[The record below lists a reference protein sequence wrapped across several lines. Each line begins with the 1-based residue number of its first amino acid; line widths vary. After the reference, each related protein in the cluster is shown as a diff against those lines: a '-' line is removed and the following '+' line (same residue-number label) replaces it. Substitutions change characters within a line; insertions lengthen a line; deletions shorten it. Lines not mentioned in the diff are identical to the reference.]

1 MQHLELIN
9 GKDYYSR
16 LRIVKIM
23 QKIWTDEYD
32 RKQGFRQ
39 YVLRTYGIQ
48 LVLERMDE
56 STVTITSARV
66 LIPARYNLFLIKWGS
81 SQ

>member
-23 QKIWTDEYD
+23 QKIWTDEYG

-39 YVLRTYGIQ
+39 YVLRTYGIR

-56 STVTITSARV
+56 STVTIVSAKV
-66 LIPARYNLFLIKWGS
+66 LDPARYNLFLIKWGS

>member
-9 GKDYYSR
+9 DYYSR
-16 LRIVKIM
+16 LRVVKIM
-23 QKIWTDEYD
+23 QQIWAEEYA
-32 RKQGFRQ
+32 RKAGFRQ
-39 YVLRTYGIQ
+39 YILRTYGIQ

-66 LIPARYNLFLIKWGS
+66 LVPARYNLFLIKWGS
-81 SQ
+81 Q

>member
-1 MQHLELIN
+1 MQHLELIT
-9 GKDYYSR
+9 DYYSR
-16 LRIVKIM
+16 VRVVKLM
-23 QKIWTDEYD
+23 QQIWAEEHA
-32 RKQGFRQ
+32 RKQGFRS

-66 LIPARYNLFLIKWGS
+66 RDPARYNLFLIKWGS
-81 SQ
+81 A